1 MSRFFTS
8 AARPSSLALAL
19 SLLPAAVAIAAE
31 PGFDLAAVVVT
42 ATRQATRANEVI
54 ADITVID
61 RETIEQAGPTTLPA
75 LLARQPGLHLVE
87 NGGVGKNA
95 SLFLRGSGSGHTL
108 LLVDGVPLGSV
119 TSGSP
124 SLHNL
129 PLSQIE
135 RIEILRGPA
144 SSLYGSDAIGGV
156 IQIFTRRGEGEARVS
171 AYVGVG
177 SHATREVQGGIS
189 GARNGWSYSLGL
201 SRLTTDGISVAAD
214 PVRYRI
220 ANGSVPNAD
229 TDGYGNSAVSA
240 RLAYT
245 LATGH
250 ELGATLLEASSRNAF
265 DGGGVAVDAYNRDK
279 TLARS
284 VYLRNRLNQIWT
296 STLRWGLSEDNSS
309 SFAPARSQFA
319 TTQTQWTWQ
328 NDLHLP
334 VGALLLALENTDQA
348 VTSTTNY
355 AVKNRNVRSVVI
367 GYQGLLGAHSWQA
380 SARYDRNSQFGGRR
394 TGSFGYGYRF
404 AAEWQARVSVGTAF
418 KAPSFNQL
426 YFPGFGSATLQP
438 ESARNREAVLGWE
451 RGLRHA
457 SLTLYDNQI
466 DNLIAGTVAA
476 VNIGK
481 ARISGTSLAYGSR
494 TGAWTSDASLDLM
507 RPVDAGNGNRLQR
520 RPAQM
525 LKLALSYSPGA
536 WKVGAEVTA
545 IGRRYDTTTQ
555 TRAMGG
561 YAVGNLH
568 AAREIDHSWSVEAR
582 LNNVF
587 NRVYENA
594 WSYAVPDRQLF
605 LGLRYAPK

>member
-1 MSRFFTS
+1 MPLPTASRTCWLS
-8 AARPSSLALAL
+8 AALAL
-19 SLLPAAVAIAAE
+19 SSAAHAAE
-31 PGFDLAAVVVT
+31 PAFDLAAVVVT
-42 ATRQATRANEVI
+42 ATRQTTRANEII
-54 ADITVID
+54 ADVTVID
-61 RETIEQAGPTTLPA
+61 REAIEQAGPTTLPA
-75 LLARQPGLHLVE
+75 LLARQPGLHMVE
-87 NGGVGKNA
+87 NGGMGKNA
-95 SLFLRGSGSGHTL
+95 SIFLRGTGTGHTL

-119 TSGSP
+119 TSGNP

-156 IQIFTRRGEGEARVS
+156 IQIFTRRGEGEGRLN
-171 AYVGVG
+171 AYAGIG

-189 GARNGWSYSLGL
+189 GGSNGWSYNLGL
-201 SRLTTDGISVAAD
+201 SRLTTDGVSVAAD

-220 ANGSVPNAD
+220 ASGSVPNAD
-229 TDGYGNSAVSA
+229 ADGYGNSAVSA
-240 RLAYT
+240 RLAYAFT
-245 LATGH
+245 PGH

-265 DGGGVAVDAYNRDK
+265 DGGGLTVDAYNRDK

-284 VYLRNRLNQIWT
+284 VYLRNRLNEIWT

-319 TTQTQWTWQ
+319 TIQTQWTWQ
-328 NDLHLP
+328 NDLRLP

-355 AVKNRNVRSVVI
+355 AIKNRNVRSVVI
-367 GYQGLLGAHSWQA
+367 GYQGLAGAHSWQA
-380 SARYDRNSQFGGRR
+380 AARYDRNSQFGGRR

-404 AAEWQARVSVGTAF
+404 ANEWQARMSLGTAF

-438 ESARNREAVLGWE
+438 ESARNLEAALSWE
-451 RGLRHA
+451 RGLQHA
-457 SLTLYDNQI
+457 TLTWYDNRI
-466 DNLIAGTVAA
+466 DNLIAGTTAA

-481 ARISGTSLAYGSR
+481 ARITGTSLAYGNR
-494 TGAWTSDASLDLM
+494 TGAWSSDASLDLM
-507 RPVDAGNGNRLQR
+507 RPVDSTNGNRLQR

-525 LKLALSYSPGA
+525 LKLALGYSPGA
-536 WKVGAEVTA
+536 WRVGAEATA

-555 TRAMGG
+555 TRGMGG
-561 YAVGNLH
+561 YAVGNLY
-568 AAREIDHSWSVEAR
+568 AARDIDHNWSIEAR

>member
-1 MSRFFTS
+1 M
-8 AARPSSLALAL
+8 
-19 SLLPAAVAIAAE
+19 AAE
-31 PGFDLAAVVVT
+31 PAFDLAAVVVT
-42 ATRQATRANEVI
+42 ATRQATRANEII
-54 ADITVID
+54 ADVTVID
-61 RETIEQAGPTTLPA
+61 REAIEQAGPTTLPA
-75 LLARQPGLHLVE
+75 LLARQPGLHMVE
-87 NGGVGKNA
+87 NGGMGKNA
-95 SLFLRGSGSGHTL
+95 SIFLRGTGTGHTL

-156 IQIFTRRGEGEARVS
+156 IQVFTRRGEGEGRLN
-171 AYVGVG
+171 AYAGIG
-177 SHATREVQGGIS
+177 SHATREVQGGVS
-189 GARNGWSYSLGL
+189 GGSNGWSYNLGL
-201 SRLTTDGISVAAD
+201 SRLTTDGVSVAAD

-220 ANGSVPNAD
+220 ASGSVPNAD
-229 TDGYGNSAVSA
+229 ADGYGNSAVSA
-240 RLAYT
+240 RLAY
-245 LATGH
+245 AFAPGH
-250 ELGATLLEASSRNAF
+250 EMGATLLEASSRNAF
-265 DGGGVAVDAYNRDK
+265 DGGGLTVDAYNRDK
-279 TLARS
+279 NAGAQRLPAQPPQ
-284 VYLRNRLNQIWT
+284 RNLDVDPALGASAKTTAAALPRHAA
-296 STLRWGLSEDNSS
+296 SS
-309 SFAPARSQFA
+309 PPS
-319 TTQTQWTWQ
+319 QTQWTWQ
-328 NDLHLP
+328 NDLRLP
-334 VGALLLALENTDQA
+334 LGALLLALENTDQA

-355 AVKNRNVRSVVI
+355 AVKTRNVRSLVI
-367 GYQGLLGAHSWQA
+367 GYQGQLGAHSWQA
-380 SARYDRNSQFGGRR
+380 AARYDRNSQFGGRR

-404 AAEWQARVSVGTAF
+404 ATEWQARMSIGTAF

-438 ESARNREAVLGWE
+438 ESARNLEAALSWE
-451 RGLRHA
+451 RGLQHA
-457 SLTLYDNQI
+457 TLTWYDNRI
-466 DNLIAGTVAA
+466 DNLIAGTTAA

-481 ARISGTSLAYGSR
+481 ARITGTSLAYGNR
-494 TGAWTSDASLDLM
+494 TGAWSSDASLDLM
-507 RPVDAGNGNRLQR
+507 RPIDSTNGNRLQR

-525 LKLALSYSPGA
+525 LKLALGYSPGA
-536 WKVGAEVTA
+536 WRVGAEATA

-561 YAVGNLH
+561 YAVGNLY
-568 AAREIDHSWSVEAR
+568 AARDIDHNWSIEAR

>member
-1 MSRFFTS
+1 MPSRCI
-8 AARPSSLALAL
+8 AALPR
-19 SLLPAAVAIAAE
+19 SLLAIALGAPVVVAAGE
-31 PGFDLAAVVVT
+31 APFDLAAVVVT
-42 ATRQATRANEVI
+42 ATRQATRINELI
-54 ADITVID
+54 ADVTVID

-75 LLARQPGLHLVE
+75 LLGRQPGLHVID
-87 NGGVGKNA
+87 NGGVGKTA
-95 SLFLRGSGSGHTL
+95 SIFLRGSGTGHAL

-119 TSGSP
+119 TSGNP

-129 PLSQIE
+129 PLSQID

-156 IQIFTRRGEGEARVS
+156 IQIFTRRGEGEARLN
-171 AYVGVG
+171 AYAGVG
-177 SHATREVQGGIS
+177 SHSTREVQGGIS
-189 GARNGWSYSLGL
+189 GGNGGWSYSLGL
-201 SRLTTDGISVAAD
+201 SRLTTEGVSVAAD

-220 ANGSVPNAD
+220 ASGSVPSAD
-229 TDGYGNSAVSA
+229 ADGYGNSAYSA
-240 RLAYT
+240 RLAYS
-245 LATGH
+245 LAPGH
-250 ELGATLLEASSRNAF
+250 EAGITLLEATSRNAF
-265 DGGGVAVDAYNRDK
+265 DGGGALVDAYNRDK
-279 TLARS
+279 TVARS
-284 VYLRNRLNQIWT
+284 AYLRNRITEHWN
-296 STLRWGLSEDNSS
+296 STLRWGLSEDNSN

-319 TTQTQWTWQ
+319 TAQTQWTWQ
-328 NDLHLP
+328 NDLRLP

-355 AVKNRNVRSVVI
+355 AVKNRRVRSVVV
-367 GYQGLLGAHSWQA
+367 GYQGIFGAHSWQA
-380 SARYDRNSQFGGRR
+380 AARYDNNSQFGGRR
-394 TGSFGYGYRF
+394 TGSLGYGYRF
-404 AAEWQARVSVGTAF
+404 ATEWQARMSLGTAF

-438 ESARNREAVLGWE
+438 ESARNLEAALAWE
-451 RGLRHA
+451 RGLYHA
-457 SLTLYDNQI
+457 ALTWYDNRI
-466 DNLIAGTVAA
+466 DNLIAGTTAA

-481 ARISGTSLAYGSR
+481 ARITGTSLAYGTRAGLWSAD
-494 TGAWTSDASLDLM
+494 GSLDLM
-507 RPVDAGNGNRLQR
+507 QPVDAGNGNRLQR
-520 RPAQM
+520 RPAEM
-525 LKLALSYSPGA
+525 LKLAVTYAPGS

-568 AAREIDHSWSVEAR
+568 AAHELDRDWSLEVR
-582 LNNVF
+582 LNNLF